1 MHCSLLIAEGW
12 IALLVHWRVSNMVTS
27 HLSIWSHPFLC
38 MLRMC
43 IAEVSYRP
51 SCFSLKSFLSSLKF
65 HKLTAY
71 LRNALSLT
79 KQKQQATQKREKEA
93 TVKEGQKKWQV
104 SLLPIIIIYVCTLYL
119 LIPHSPDIGQL
130 SKGTDSFL
138 ISFIRK
144 EQWSVVY
151 R

>member
-1 MHCSLLIAEGW
+1 M
-12 IALLVHWRVSNMVTS
+12 
-27 HLSIWSHPFLC
+27 
-38 MLRMC
+38 
-43 IAEVSYRP
+43 YP
-51 SCFSLKSFLSSLKF
+51 SCFSLYKLLSSMLPCSQKTKSFLSSLKL
-65 HKLTAY
+65 HRLTSY
-71 LRNALSLT
+71 LSNELSLT
-79 KQKQQATQKREKEA
+79 KQRQATSNLKREKE
-93 TVKEGQKKWQV
+93 VKEGQKKWQV

-151 R
+151 RHVLKLLLFTFLERLAMHKQYK